1 MPVRGTNRRAFI
13 AGLGGAAALP
23 FTGRAQTPK
32 RVPVVGYLGF
42 NPTSPGRAAFEA
54 ALRDL
59 GYVEGANIH
68 IEARFPDGDM
78 ERLPGLARELVDQNV
93 DVIVTYATGTYA
105 VEHETNTIPIVV
117 ATGADLV
124 AMGVVKSLAHPGG
137 NITGLTFFLPELMA
151 KRLALLKEAVPSIH
165 QVGVLLLRDSPSNAN
180 VLEVMRGSADALHV
194 ELRIAEISGPS
205 DLDGVFGVFGEQKID
220 AVAMIDH
227 AQVLAQAHLIGAL
240 AERYRMLS
248 VGPVELPESGG
259 LMGYGVNFTDMFRRA
274 ASYVDKI
281 LKGEKPADIPV
292 EQATAFK
299 LVLNAKIAKALGLK
313 IPPTVLARADEV
325 IE

>member
-1 MPVRGTNRRAFI
+1 MKKREFI
-13 AGLGGAAALP
+13 AGLGSAAALP
-23 FTGRAQTPK
+23 VTGRAQTPN
-32 RVPVVGYLGF
+32 RVPIVGYLGL
-42 NPTSPGRAAFEA
+42 NPTSQVHAAFKA
-54 ALRDL
+54 GLRDL
-59 GYVEGANIH
+59 GYIEGSNIH

-93 DVIVTYATGTYA
+93 DVIVTYATGLYA
-105 VEHETNTIPIVV
+105 VQHETNTIPIVI

-124 AMGVVKSLAHPGG
+124 AMGIVNSLAHPGG

-165 QVGVLLLRDSPSNAN
+165 RVGVLLLRDNPSNAN
-180 VLEVMRGSADALHV
+180 VLEVMRGSANALHV
-194 ELRIAEISGPS
+194 ELRIAEIGGPS
-205 DLDGVFGVFGEQKID
+205 DLDGVFGVFDEQKID
-220 AVAMIDH
+220 GAAMIDH

-240 AERYRMLS
+240 AQKYRMPS

-259 LMGYGVNFTDMFRRA
+259 LMGYGVDFSDMFRRA
-274 ASYVDKI
+274 AALVDKI

-299 LVLNAKIAKALGLK
+299 LVLNTRTARALK
-313 IPPTVLARADEV
+313 MEMPPILLARADEV